1 MGDKT
6 TNKTIAKNTLALYF
20 RMGIS
25 MLVGLFTS
33 RVILQVLGVTDMGIN
48 ATVGGVVGFAGFLN
62 SALSNGTSRF
72 LTVALGKGDER
83 ELRSTF
89 STCFWVHLGLAVVLV
104 LLIETIGLWFLYN
117 KLIIPAERMDAAV
130 WVFHLSVISMVA
142 SMTQVPYGACLIAH
156 ERMDMYAYTSMVD
169 VFLKLIIVYALTLFD
184 VDKLKL
190 YSTLFFCTNM
200 GMLFFYRWFCAT
212 RFEECQLEYKFDKN
226 IFKPILSFSGWQL
239 FANIALSLN
248 GNGILMLLN
257 MFFSPAVVAARAIS
271 LQVNGYATQF
281 MSNFRTAAN
290 PQIIKRYAA
299 GDYEGS
305 KQLLLESTK
314 YCYYMMLMLSLPIFL
329 LSYQLLYV
337 WLGQV
342 PEYCDIFLKLVV
354 IQSLFQIFDTGLYTA
369 IYANGNIKW
378 NALTSPTIGFT
389 VFPIVYLLFRFGA
402 SPIALSWV
410 FIGFYAILGCI
421 QKPLILIKICGYK
434 FQDFIPMY
442 WSCLKVTIA
451 SSIIPMFFD
460 NWIRTQTGNQFII
473 FFSVSIISVLSV
485 CVCSWYMGI
494 DAAVRDKVLVFIK
507 SKRTENRIGQH
518 HTNF

>member
-1 MGDKT
+1 MSSQTD
-6 TNKTIAKNTLALYF
+6 NRTIAKNTLALYF
-20 RMGIS
+20 RMGIT

-33 RVILQVLGVTDMGIN
+33 RIILQVLGVTDMGIS

-72 LTVALGKGDER
+72 LTVALGRGDNK

-89 STCFWVHLGLAVVLV
+89 STCFWVHLGLALV
-104 LLIETIGLWFLYN
+104 IALLIETIGLWFLYN
-117 KLIIPAERMDAAV
+117 KLIIPADRMDAAV

-142 SMTQVPYGACLIAH
+142 GMTQVPYGACLIAH
-156 ERMDMYAYTSMVD
+156 ERMDMYAYTTMVD
-169 VFLKLIIVYALTLFD
+169 VFLKLLIVYALTLFD

-190 YSTLFFCTNM
+190 YSALFFCTSM
-200 GMLFFYRWFCAT
+200 GMLLFYRWFCAT
-212 RFEECQLEYKFDKN
+212 RFEECRIDFKFDKN

-239 FANIALSLN
+239 FANISLSLK
-248 GNGILMLLN
+248 GDGILMLLN
-257 MFFSPAVVAARAIS
+257 MFFSPGVVAARAIS
-271 LQVNGYATQF
+271 LQVNSYANQF

-290 PQIIKRYAA
+290 PQIVKRYAA

-329 LSYQLLYV
+329 LSYQLLFV

-369 IYANGNIKW
+369 LYANGNIKW
-378 NALTSPTIGFT
+378 NALTSPTLGFLA
-389 VFPIVYLLFRFGA
+389 FPLVYVLFRSGA

-410 FIGFYAILGCI
+410 FIGNYAILGCI
-421 QKPLILIKICGYK
+421 LKPFLLIKICGYK
-434 FQDFIPMY
+434 FWDFIPMY

-451 SSIIPMFFD
+451 SCIIPVFFD
-460 NWIRTQTGNQFII
+460 YWIRTQSENQYII
-473 FFSVSIISVLSV
+473 FFSVSVISILSV
-485 CVCSWYMGI
+485 CVSSWYLGT
-494 DAAVRDKVLVFIK
+494 DVATREKVLLFIK
-507 SKRTENRIGQH
+507 KRISK
-518 HTNF
+518 

>member
-1 MGDKT
+1 MIT
-6 TNKTIAKNTLALYF
+6 QETNNKTIAKNTLALYF
-20 RMGIS
+20 RMGIT

-33 RVILQVLGVTDMGIN
+33 RIILQVLGVTDMGIS

-72 LTVALGKGDER
+72 LTVALGRGDNK

-89 STCFWVHLGLAVVLV
+89 STCFWVHLGLALVLA

-117 KLIIPAERMDAAV
+117 KLIIPADRMDAAV

-142 SMTQVPYGACLIAH
+142 GMTQVPYGACLIAH
-156 ERMDMYAYTSMVD
+156 ERMDMYAYTTMVD
-169 VFLKLIIVYALTLFD
+169 VFLKLLIVYALTLFD

-190 YSTLFFCTNM
+190 HSTLFFCSSM
-200 GMLFFYRWFCAT
+200 GMLLFYRWFCAT
-212 RFEECQLEYKFDKN
+212 RFEECRIDFKFDKN

-239 FANIALSLN
+239 FANISLSLK
-248 GNGILMLLN
+248 GDGILMLLN
-257 MFFSPAVVAARAIS
+257 MFFSPGVVAARAIS
-271 LQVNGYATQF
+271 LQVNSYANQF

-290 PQIIKRYAA
+290 PQIVKRYAA

-369 IYANGNIKW
+369 LYANGNIKW
-378 NALTSPTIGFT
+378 NALTSPTLGFLA
-389 VFPIVYLLFRFGA
+389 FPLVYVLFRSGA

-410 FIGFYAILGCI
+410 FIGNYAILGCI
-421 QKPLILIKICGYK
+421 LKPFLLIKICGYK
-434 FQDFIPMY
+434 FRDFIPMY

-451 SSIIPMFFD
+451 SCIIPAFFD
-460 NWIRTQTGNQFII
+460 YWIRTQSENQYII
-473 FFSVSIISVLSV
+473 FFSVSVISILSV
-485 CVCSWYMGI
+485 CVSSWYLGT
-494 DAAVRDKVLVFIK
+494 DVATREKVLLFIK
-507 SKRTENRIGQH
+507 KRISK
-518 HTNF
+518 